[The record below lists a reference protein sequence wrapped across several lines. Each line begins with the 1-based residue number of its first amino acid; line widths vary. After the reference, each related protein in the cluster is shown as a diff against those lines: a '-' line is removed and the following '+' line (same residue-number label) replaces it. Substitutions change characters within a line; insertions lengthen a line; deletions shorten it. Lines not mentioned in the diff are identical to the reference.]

1 MSLAARF
8 GCFGEEKEENG
19 EKYFIYQKVSCAPTG
34 KDVHVVTYSD
44 AKCTTLA
51 TGDKASSTV
60 YTATGKTET
69 KEKDGKAVTETFA
82 TESVVSNCFEGTAT
96 KSTKSTAKP
105 TAVPTEDEIVVIT
118 QTLSI
123 TGVTAAE
130 VCTSSGKQLI
140 EAVIAELL
148 DVDTNNVQ
156 VSKCIDTTS
165 RRSRRLLASGIDLEY
180 QVSLPATE
188 ATAKKQSEVVDK
200 MATLEGESAATTSVV
215 AAVAKAAGKDIGAV
229 TVKGSKPIVTVETKD
244 ESDLSMLNA
253 ATTLQGV
260 SWSVVATLVGLIALM

>member
-96 KSTKSTAKP
+96 KPTAKP

>member
-1 MSLAARF
+1 MSLAAKF

-19 EKYFIYQKVSCAPTG
+19 KKSYVYQKVSCAPTG

-44 AKCTTLA
+44 AKCTTKL
-51 TGDKASSTV
+51 TGDKASSSV
-60 YTATGKTET
+60 FTATGRTET
-69 KEKDGKAVTETFA
+69 KVKDGKTVTETST
-82 TESVVSNCFEGTAT
+82 TESVVTTCFEG
-96 KSTKSTAKP
+96 KP
-105 TAVPTEDEIVVIT
+105 TATPTEDEIVVIT

-130 VCTSSGKQLI
+130 VCTSTGKQTI
-140 EAVIAELL
+140 EIVIAELL
-148 DVDTNNVQ
+148 DVDKKNVQ
-156 VSKCIDTTS
+156 ISKCIDTTS

-188 ATAKKQSEVVDK
+188 ATATKQSEVVGK
-200 MATLEGESAATTSVV
+200 MATLEGDSAATTSVI

-229 TVKGSKPIVTVETKD
+229 TVKGSAPVVTVETKD
-244 ESDLSMLNA
+244 DSDLSMLNA

-260 SWSVVATLVGLIALM
+260 SWLVVATLVGLIALM

>member
-34 KDVHVVTYSD
+34 KDVHVVTYLD

-51 TGDKASSTV
+51 TGDKASNTV
-60 YTATGKTET
+60 FTATGKTET

-96 KSTKSTAKP
+96 KP

-229 TVKGSKPIVTVETKD
+229 TVKGSKPIVTVEKD